1 MRFWLKDPIAV
12 LADGAERGLVIED
25 RRIAALVGTAG
36 PAPACDAVFDAS
48 RHVVIPGLVNT
59 HHHFFQT
66 LTRAHPQAINKEL
79 FPWLVALYP
88 IWARYLDRDNFRL
101 GVRLALTELLLS
113 GCTTASDHH
122 YAFPAG
128 LEDAM
133 DIENDEAL
141 ARNAHDADAR
151 LGQSARP

>member
-1 MRFWLKDPIAV
+1 MRIWLKDPIAV

-66 LTRAHPQAINKEL
+66 LTRAHPQAINK
-79 FPWLVALYP
+79 
-88 IWARYLDRDNFRL
+88 DCSL
-101 GVRLALTELLLS
+101 GSWRSTRS
-113 GCTTASDHH
+113 GRATSTATIFDSVC
-122 YAFPAG
+122 G
-128 LEDAM
+128 W
-133 DIENDEAL
+133 
-141 ARNAHDADAR
+141 R
-151 LGQSARP
+151 